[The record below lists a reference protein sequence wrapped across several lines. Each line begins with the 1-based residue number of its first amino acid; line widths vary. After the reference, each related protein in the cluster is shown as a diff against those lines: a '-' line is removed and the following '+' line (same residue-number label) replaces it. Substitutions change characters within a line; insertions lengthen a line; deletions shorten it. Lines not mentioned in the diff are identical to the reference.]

1 MDLQPPAVIDLATG
15 PLALQGS
22 GRHQRQQQPSITQTY
37 PPVHILA
44 AKLELTFL
52 RLALGAKQQRD
63 TAVDD
68 FAMDLGFVV
77 EPHHQPVARHLNLL
91 QLTRVWRGQA
101 TDHQADHHPD
111 NRQRA
116 HHPQE

>member
-15 PLALQGS
+15 PLALQGP
-22 GRHQRQQQPSITQTY
+22 GRHQCQQQPPIAQTY
-37 PPVHILA
+37 PPVHVLA
-44 AKLELTFL
+44 AELELTFL

-63 TAVDD
+63 TAVYN
-68 FAMDLGFVV
+68 FAVGLGFIV
-77 EPHHQPVARHLNLL
+77 EPHHQPVVRHFHLL
-91 QLTRVWRGQA
+91 QLTGVWRGQA
-101 TDHQADHHPD
+101 TDHHPDHHPD